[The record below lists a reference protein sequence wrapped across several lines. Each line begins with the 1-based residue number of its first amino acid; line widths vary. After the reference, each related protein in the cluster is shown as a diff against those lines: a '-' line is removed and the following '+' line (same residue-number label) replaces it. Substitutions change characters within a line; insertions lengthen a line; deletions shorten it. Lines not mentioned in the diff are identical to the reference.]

1 MDALNGINQLG
12 GSPFAN
18 SNTLLMPGGL
28 GAATDRLGIGPTAG
42 LDPASSRL
50 LLEQSQVTTATTVQL
65 MQLLV
70 GLLANQPN
78 AQKGANQQQGV
89 NAVGGNAASGGSAD
103 ASSGSQGS
111 NAAGGASGASG
122 AGQAPPKDD
131 ADIGEI
137 KNFIKTAASAY
148 GADPKVLEGIAQRES
163 NFKTDAVNNWDSNA
177 KKGTPSKGMFQF
189 IEPTFKSMAPKAKA
203 AKPEAWAGM
212 GEPNFAD
219 WRHQALVTAWAI
231 ANGQG
236 SHWATYKAA
245 GGK

>member
-1 MDALNGINQLG
+1 MDALNGLNQLG

-18 SNTLLMPGGL
+18 SSTLLMPGAL
-28 GAATDRLGIGPTAG
+28 GSATDRLGIGPTAG
-42 LDPASSRL
+42 LDPTSTRL

-65 MQLLV
+65 MQLLA

-78 AQKGANQQQGV
+78 AQKNGKDQGGV
-89 NAVGGNAASGGSAD
+89 NAVGGSSPNSGGGAD
-103 ASSGSQGS
+103 AMNGANGAQ
-111 NAAGGASGASG
+111 GASGANGS
-122 AGQAPPKDD
+122 GQAPPKDN
-131 ADIGEI
+131 ADINEI
-137 KNFIKTAASAY
+137 KDFIKTAASAY

-163 NFKTDAVNNWDSNA
+163 NFKPDAVNNWDSNA

-212 GEPNFAD
+212 GEPNFLD